1 MSGIVKFFRNILVT
15 LTLLSIDLELLD
27 WTDVNRSTFVGNY
40 KLVFHKKQMYRH
52 ASINCSN
59 KHFMTLFVFLNSFL
73 RNVVRSFSCLTDV
86 SSSLSTIYD
95 CNNSSLNRVSFVKKA
110 CLSRSKLFHKT
121 NKLINCINHY

>member
-1 MSGIVKFFRNILVT
+1 MSEIVKFFRDILVI
-15 LTLLSIDLELLD
+15 LTYYQLIWNFLIEL
-27 WTDVNRSTFVGNY
+27 DVNRSTFVGNY

-59 KHFMTLFVFLNSFL
+59 KHFMTLVVFLNSFL
-73 RNVVRSFSCLTDV
+73 RSVVRSFSCLTDA
-86 SSSLSTIYD
+86 SSRLSTIYD

-121 NKLINCINHY
+121 NKLINYINHY